1 MQDKKAFWEVNEID
15 LNLRHYSGHP
25 IDVIKKIKYNIEE
38 FLSDSKIDDK
48 TRSIYSA
55 IYNSLDYYLNVS
67 TMPSPGDFSN
77 EETFLSYSIKNFNND
92 YKYLSNKYDSKDPT
106 DPPVIS
112 LNCRIKSPLSFMEKV
127 KEKIST
133 YLEKGRDLKYFNE
146 SLRDLIGLRIV
157 IDPPQEIKAQGLEA
171 ESNFLYQVY
180 YDLMNYHGINN
191 QNQTNLQ
198 VNQYRFIP
206 VNTRYDPKKLSN
218 IKARPL
224 ASGFSESI
232 TSGHSVIYI
241 PQSRPD
247 IIDSSHIDTVLKDF
261 NKWPKFSG
269 YQSLHTCAVPYYSD
283 YVERLSLPPYI
294 IPPASYDYAIEYQFR
309 TQKQDDHAERGAASH
324 KFSYKPT
331 ESLYHR
337 LAVPFF
343 ITFDDPKYQ
352 SNTFTESAKTLKL
365 RTFGE
370 SYEKFYGHPFE
381 ERFNISFKDF
391 RNRFSLDDR
400 NAILADKKHVRY
412 DKENDRYYL
421 EDAVVPIFLT
431 IDEVGN
437 LSNIL
442 NCKEPTEEI
451 AKLFDSC
458 GVTDSII
465 ATASNS
471 SDNTN
476 TAVSSNPSIQVY
488 PVAGAHN
495 ELEVNKTGIIKDI
508 TYISADTG
516 AHYELEADKTGIIKD
531 NAYAKASQSN
541 RLSKTRKDDSN
552 DAR

>member
-1 MQDKKAFWEVNEID
+1 MQDKKDFWEVNEID
-15 LNLRHYSGHP
+15 LNLRHYSGDP

-38 FLSDSKIDDK
+38 FLSNPKVDDK

-67 TMPSPGDFSN
+67 TMPSPGDFSD

-92 YKYLSNKYDSKDPT
+92 YNYLSSKYDSKNPN

-133 YLEKGRDLKYFNE
+133 YIENNRDLRYFNE

-157 IDPPQEIKAQGLEA
+157 INPPQEIKNQGLEE

-198 VNQYRFIP
+198 ANQYKFIP
-206 VNTRYDPKKLSN
+206 VNTRYDSKKLSD
-218 IKARPL
+218 IKNRPITL
-224 ASGFSESI
+224 GFSEAI
-232 TSGHSVIYI
+232 TSGKSVIYI
-241 PQSRPD
+241 PKRRPD
-247 IIDSSHIDTVLKDF
+247 IIEAPHVDAVLKDF

-269 YQSLHTCAVPYYSD
+269 YQSLHTCVIPYYSD
-283 YVERLSLPPYI
+283 YVENLSLPPYI
-294 IPPASYDYAIEYQFR
+294 IPPASYDYAIEYQLR
-309 TQKQDDHAERGAASH
+309 TQMQDDHAERGAASH

-337 LAVPFF
+337 FAVPFY

-352 SNTFTESAKTLKL
+352 STAFIEPTKTLKL

-370 SYEKFYGHPFE
+370 SYEKFYGHPFK

-391 RNRFSLDDR
+391 RNKFSLEDR
-400 NAILADKKHVRY
+400 NAILADKKHVLY
-412 DKENDRYYL
+412 DIENDRYYL
-421 EDAVVPIFLT
+421 KDAVTPMFLS
-431 IDEVGN
+431 GN
-437 LSNIL
+437 EISNLGSIL
-442 NCKEPTEEI
+442 ACKEEPTEKI
-451 AKLFDSC
+451 AKLFDGC
-458 GVTDSII
+458 GVTDSVI
-465 ATASNS
+465 AVNNDTDVNTTNS
-471 SDNTN
+471 
-476 TAVSSNPSIQVY
+476 AVSSNSSIKIYTVTDSHR
-488 PVAGAHN
+488 ALEIN
-495 ELEVNKTGIIKDI
+495 ETGNIEDI
-508 TYISADTG
+508 STNQPTG
-516 AHYELEADKTGIIKD
+516 
-531 NAYAKASQSN
+531 
-541 RLSKTRKDDSN
+541 LSKTSKNDDN